1 VGQRGL
7 AHTRHVLDQ
16 QMSARQ
22 QAHQCLP
29 YLHFLANNDFSNLRG
44 NGMNSGIHSV
54 PVGSWREMKNGT

>member
-1 VGQRGL
+1 
-7 AHTRHVLDQ
+7 
-16 QMSARQ
+16 MSARQ